1 MRAKRDLVRIRIE
14 ISKHVRQQTCA
25 RLHVYINLLDEKPW
39 SYCVNSHKLAAV
51 DRFPGVTR
59 LCHRCRILG
68 LPGDPASALSLHEA
82 ALGPGPTPALE
93 RPWRRVSTSW
103 HVSLVS

>member
-14 ISKHVRQQTCA
+14 ISKHVKQQTCA
-25 RLHVYINLLDEKPW
+25 RLHVINLLDLKALVLLCEFTQTRRAFSLSHTTVSQVSDPW
-39 SYCVNSHKLAAV
+39 
-51 DRFPGVTR
+51 PP
-59 LCHRCRILG
+59 